1 VFLICFSVVN
11 RESFSSVEYYWFD
24 ELRRCCPGVPWLLVG
39 TQIDAR
45 DDDSSRK
52 VKEDWRRHVTC
63 QEGERMARK
72 LGAAGYI
79 ECSAL
84 NHINVKE
91 LFQKVG
97 GSEIVAQP
105 IYC

>member
-1 VFLICFSVVN
+1 
-11 RESFSSVEYYWFD
+11 
-24 ELRRCCPGVPWLLVG
+24 
-39 TQIDAR
+39 
-45 DDDSSRK
+45 
-52 VKEDWRRHVTC
+52 
-63 QEGERMARK
+63 MARK